1 MKVIRYIPF
10 AVVAILFATV
20 SAHAQTGCTDSPE
33 CPTAV
38 LMLVGSVGALCSRRM
53 KKLSWPSRGHKESK

>member
-1 MKVIRYIPF
+1 VKVIGYISF
-10 AVVAILFATV
+10 VFVVLLFATV

-38 LMLVGSVGALCSRRM
+38 LGLVGSVGAFSAPWL
-53 KKLSWPSRGHKESK
+53 KKLFRRSHNRE